1 MTARVSAAAESGD
14 GGALG
19 RAWRSAGGRVVPW
32 GRGGWEA
39 ARSRAGCGPLAPGA
53 SGRRT
58 VPWARRAAAAGRD
71 GAVGPVRGGAVGPG
85 RGGAVGPV
93 RGGAVGPVR
102 GGAVGPV
109 RGGAVRPARARGAAP
124 SRVPALAWPSSRQS
138 HATSA

>member
-39 ARSRAGCGPLAPGA
+39 AHSRAGCGPLAPGA

-58 VPWARRAAAAGRD
+58 APWARRAAAA
-71 GAVGPVRGGAVGPG
+71 G

-109 RGGAVRPARARGAAP
+109 RGGAVGPGRGGAVRPARARGAAP
-124 SRVPALAWPSSRQS
+124 SRVPALAWPPSRQS